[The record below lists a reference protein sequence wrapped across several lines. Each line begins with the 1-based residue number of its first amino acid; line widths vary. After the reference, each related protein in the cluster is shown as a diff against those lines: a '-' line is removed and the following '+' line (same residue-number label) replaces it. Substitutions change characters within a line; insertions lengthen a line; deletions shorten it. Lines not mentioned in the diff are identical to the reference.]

1 MTPADL
7 DGIADILPL
16 AQPSP
21 WPALITALLIVL
33 LALFVFFSF
42 RYFNPLA
49 RIERQL
55 RGGKIASRRAAHML
69 ARHARH
75 DPRIAS
81 RLDRLRFARRP
92 PDPAELL
99 RLIEALRD

>member
-1 MTPADL
+1 MTPTDL
-7 DGIADILPL
+7 DGITDILPL

-21 WPALITALLIVL
+21 WPALTAALFIML
-33 LALFVFFSF
+33 LALLLFLSF
-42 RYFNPLA
+42 RFFDPL
-49 RIERQL
+49 RKIERQL
-55 RGGKIASRRAAHML
+55 RGGKIGARQAAHRL

-75 DPRIAS
+75 KPRIAG
-81 RLDRLRFARRP
+81 RLDRLRFARKP